1 MAVGTQVLQGTRG
14 PAGPLRFLRRSSDVW
29 VSFAMG
35 GMVALLILNLPMPAA
50 LASSVVGAFV
60 LLAVVDT
67 RVAVLALILVRP
79 AADVTTTIP
88 LLSASG
94 ASNVN
99 ANALMSLVVIALGVS
114 HIALNRLQLRRVPLA
129 APFAAFVGCV
139 FLGVAAA
146 PDANQAAQD
155 FLRILGT
162 LMVFVLCVDALR
174 TRADQRWLVRVIL
187 LSSIVPLLVGV
198 YQYVTNTGD
207 SDKGFNRIYGTF
219 VNPPPFADFLVQLLP
234 LAVVFLMH
242 TRSRIA
248 RLGLAAMVPVMLFS
262 IYATQTRGAWVGVIV
277 VIMVWLSTRA
287 RWTLLLVPL
296 ALGAVYFGVPS
307 VRARVSEATSGTCVS
322 RTYCDSSAFWR
333 FKQWQAAAQIAS
345 PPRLATVGAGF
356 SAVEV
361 TLGARTH
368 NEYVRLLVE
377 SGLFGFVAI
386 AVLYRRLFFLTLK
399 AYRESVTPYQRD
411 LALAF
416 MAVFISRLVM
426 ASADNILD
434 IVVIEW
440 YFWAFAAVIVVESG
454 AYDRFARLRDG
465 EHRLEPAT
473 RPVDEATAPSPRA
486 L

>member
-1 MAVGTQVLQGTRG
+1 
-14 PAGPLRFLRRSSDVW
+14 
-29 VSFAMG
+29 MG
-35 GMVALLILNLPMPAA
+35 GIVALLILNLPMPAA
-50 LASSVVGAFV
+50 LASSIVGAFV
-60 LLAVVDT
+60 LLAFVDT
-67 RVAVLALILVRP
+67 RVAVLAVILVRP
-79 AADVTTTIP
+79 AADLTTTIP

-114 HIALNRLQLRRVPLA
+114 HIAINRLQLRRVPLA
-129 APFAAFVGCV
+129 VPFAAFVGCV
-139 FLGVAAA
+139 LLGVAVA

-174 TRADQRWLVRVIL
+174 TQADQRWLVRVIL
-187 LSSIVPLLVGV
+187 LSSIVPLMVGA
-198 YQYVTNTGD
+198 YQYVANTGNY
-207 SDKGFNRIYGTF
+207 DKGFNRIYGTF
-219 VNPPPFADFLVQLLP
+219 VNPPPYADFLVQLLP

-248 RLGLAAMVPVMLFS
+248 RVGLAAMVPVMLFS
-262 IYATQTRGAWVGVIV
+262 IYATQTRGAWVGVIII
-277 VIMVWLSTRA
+277 IMVWLWTRA
-287 RWTLLLVPL
+287 RRTLLLVPL
-296 ALGAVYFGVPS
+296 VLGAIYFGVPS

-322 RTYCDSSAFWR
+322 RTNCDSSALWR
-333 FKQWQAAAQIAS
+333 LKQWQAAIQIPS
-345 PPRLATVGAGF
+345 PPMLLTVGAGF
-356 SAVEV
+356 SAVNV
-361 TLGARTH
+361 TLGNRTH

-377 SGLFGFVAI
+377 SGLLGFIAI

-399 AYRESVTPYQRD
+399 TYRESATPYQRD

-426 ASADNILD
+426 AATDNILD

-454 AYDRFARLRDG
+454 AYDRFARLRERDRRP
-465 EHRLEPAT
+465 ERSTRRVDDAVAASPPA
-473 RPVDEATAPSPRA
+473 VSAVSD